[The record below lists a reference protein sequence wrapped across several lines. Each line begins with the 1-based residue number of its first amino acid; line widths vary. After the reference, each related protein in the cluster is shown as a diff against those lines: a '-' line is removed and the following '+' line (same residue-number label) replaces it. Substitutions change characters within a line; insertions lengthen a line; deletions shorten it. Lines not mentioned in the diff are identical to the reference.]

1 VTPRLAAPARPGPSA
16 DYSSAAMARI
26 GRRRR
31 TRETRWDAENRLVLN
46 PGPFLALGGLVAV
59 LVGLAVLLRLV

>member
-1 VTPRLAAPARPGPSA
+1 
-16 DYSSAAMARI
+16 MARI

-46 PGPFLALGGLVAV
+46 PGPFLALGALVAL

>member
-1 VTPRLAAPARPGPSA
+1 
-16 DYSSAAMARI
+16 MARI